1 MSEFKSQAEVWKA
14 LLDGKIIK
22 ITGGRSLYK
31 LIDGN
36 LNHLCEDVW
45 HESIEEFSEFYIY
58 SIYNES
64 KQKKVV
70 RMAPVL
76 RFVDNRY
83 FISDEVFASQD
94 SAICHY
100 KDNSFK
106 FVKWL
111 IDTHGI
117 DVEVDDE

>member
-1 MSEFKSQAEVWKA
+1 MMSEFKSQAEVWQA
-14 LLDGKIIK
+14 LLDGETVCSQEYRYKFFE
-22 ITGGRSLYK
+22 GRL
-31 LIDGN
+31 L
-36 LNHLCEDVW
+36 
-45 HESIEEFSEFYIY
+45 ESINLSEYNPSWQTFVPVERFTIY
-58 SIYNES
+58 TEP
-64 KQKKVV
+64 KTKKVV

-111 IDTHGI
+111 IDTHGV
-117 DVEVDDE
+117 DVEVDED